1 MTEIVCDACTF
12 ILLHKSD
19 LLNQLTEKN
28 TILIP
33 TKVYH
38 EICGNK
44 EKGAAEIYLLDKLI
58 EDNKI
63 IIHEPINSKDI
74 EKLFQLHAG
83 ECSAIALAKE
93 KKLGLLTD
101 DRKAMNA
108 CKVLN
113 IEFTTALNIA
123 IASKI
128 EKKKAL
134 EAVEKLH
141 MYGWYS
147 ETLIKRAKEIIGG

>member
-58 EDNKI
+58 EDNK
-63 IIHEPINSKDI
+63 
-74 EKLFQLHAG
+74 KLFQLHAG

-134 EAVEKLH
+134 EAVEKL
-141 MYGWYS
+141 
-147 ETLIKRAKEIIGG
+147 